1 MSTQVGKK
9 ILACLAATALLGG
22 PLGAGGRLR
31 VVTTIFPLQE
41 FARAVAGER
50 AAVDLILPPGAS
62 IHDWQPRPGDMI
74 RLASSDLFI
83 FLGLHLEP
91 WAGGL
96 LASVRGKGPATL
108 ETAAGLGL
116 PELEEEPGH
125 PGSGHDEHGEVD
137 PHIWLDPL
145 IDLRI
150 VDKIAEALGALDP
163 EGFSAYHANASAYK
177 EKLRELDA
185 LYSGSLEACR
195 GATLVIAGHAAFGY
209 LAARYG
215 LRQMALYGLS
225 PDAQLSPVAMRQAVE
240 FCRGRGLKT
249 VFFENSV
256 SRSAA
261 DTLARELGGRVLVLR
276 PGHNLTR
283 EETAAGLT
291 FLDIMKENLRA
302 IKEGLDCR

>member
-1 MSTQVGKK
+1 MSTRVKNK
-9 ILACLAATALLGG
+9 TLVCSAMAVLLCG
-22 PLGAGGRLR
+22 PLPAGAGLR

-50 AAVDLILPPGAS
+50 AAVDLIMPPGAS
-62 IHDWQPRPGDMI
+62 IHNWQPRPGDMI

-96 LASVRGKGPATL
+96 LESVRGKAPARL
-108 ETAAGLGL
+108 EAAAGLDL

-125 PGSGHDEHGEVD
+125 SGPEHDEHGAVD
-137 PHIWLDPL
+137 PHVWLDPV
-145 IDLRI
+145 IDQRI
-150 VDKIAEALGALDP
+150 VDKITEALCGLDP
-163 EGFSAYHANASAYK
+163 EASTVYRANASAYK

-185 LYSGSLEACR
+185 LYSDSLKGCR

-215 LRQMALYGLS
+215 LRQTALYGLS
-225 PDAQLSPVAMRQAVE
+225 PDAQLSPGAMREAVE

-249 VFFENSV
+249 VFFENTV
-256 SRSAA
+256 SRGAA
-261 DTLARELGGRVLVLR
+261 ETLARELGGRVLVLR

-283 EETAAGLT
+283 DEMAAGLT

-302 IKEGLDCR
+302 IKEGLGCR